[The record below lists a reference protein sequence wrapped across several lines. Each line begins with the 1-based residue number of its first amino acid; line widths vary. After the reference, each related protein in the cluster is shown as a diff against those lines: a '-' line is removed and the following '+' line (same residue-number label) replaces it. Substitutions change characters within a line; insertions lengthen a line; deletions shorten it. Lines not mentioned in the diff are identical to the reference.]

1 MKPRQDASI
10 QDISNKIKQVYS
22 ELVAQGP
29 YVPEHLQ
36 KYISVSQVINDEF
49 PLQLPDVHKETSKV
63 IQHASEMPSSNLLAS
78 RSSRTREN
86 ASRKTPKAKAAK
98 ASKQA
103 EALPGKFF
111 KPYNH
116 AQVVSFT
123 EQACI
128 QDRKLEVFR
137 YEIGDGLVE
146 ALSAQ
151 IENETSRANSLV
163 ELTLDQNGLS
173 DAQLARLLQAL
184 DTQCSRFHQA
194 CQTINISNN
203 DFGHQSAQVLRK
215 FFRFESPENI

>member
-1 MKPRQDASI
+1 MS
-10 QDISNKIKQVYS
+10 
-22 ELVAQGP
+22 
-29 YVPEHLQ
+29 
-36 KYISVSQVINDEF
+36 DEK

-63 IQHASEMPSSNLLAS
+63 IEHASEMPSSNLLAS
-78 RSSRTREN
+78 PSARTRE
-86 ASRKTPKAKAAK
+86 SSYRKAPKAKAAK

-103 EALPGKFF
+103 EALPGKYF

-123 EQACI
+123 DQACI
-128 QDRKLEVFR
+128 RDRKLEVFR

-146 ALSAQ
+146 ALSARL
-151 IENETSRANSLV
+151 ESETSRANSLV

-184 DTQCSRFHQA
+184 DSQCSRFHQA

-203 DFGHQSAQVLRK
+203 DFGHQSAQALRR
-215 FFRFESPENI
+215 FFSYESPENI